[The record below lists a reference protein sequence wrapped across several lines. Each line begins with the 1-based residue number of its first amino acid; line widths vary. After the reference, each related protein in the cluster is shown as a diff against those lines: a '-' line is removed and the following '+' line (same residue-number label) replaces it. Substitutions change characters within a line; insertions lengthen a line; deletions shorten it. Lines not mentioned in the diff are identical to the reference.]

1 MSEKINLK
9 ELERK
14 AWRSFYDDG
23 LWDIYFGMLLAFM
36 GAGRL
41 LDQMNLTEGQTMGIY
56 IGLQV
61 VALAGF
67 LLAKRFLTVPR
78 IGQVKF
84 GSARKTR
91 RLKTTLVLF
100 ISVVVGLVVMLVT
113 GAVRKNPDMLGI
125 VWQTLIPA
133 VWAINVLVVFGLM
146 GYFLEFER
154 LYFIGL
160 LYAIPLPLDAIL
172 RAQAGIRIGM
182 WLFFGLGLLIVV
194 VGTIYLFRFL
204 RDHPLPVTV

>member
-1 MSEKINLK
+1 
-9 ELERK
+9 
-14 AWRSFYDDG
+14 
-23 LWDIYFGMLLAFM
+23 
-36 GAGRL
+36 
-41 LDQMNLTEGQTMGIY
+41 
-56 IGLQV
+56 
-61 VALAGF
+61 
-67 LLAKRFLTVPR
+67 
-78 IGQVKF
+78 
-84 GSARKTR
+84 
-91 RLKTTLVLF
+91 
-100 ISVVVGLVVMLVT
+100 VVVGLVVMLVT